1 MRQETTAPVSPTSH
15 TSPSPLAL
23 RVLAIGAF
31 TPVGG
36 DARSTAAAVRAGMCG
51 FREHAYMIDTAGEP
65 MRVAQVAGI
74 DAGLRGTARLV
85 ALLAPALT
93 EALAGVLAPARP
105 ATGVQDGRIGVA
117 VAGPPARPGGP
128 GGPGGTGDPV
138 AARRSGVSGVS
149 RGPGGPGGP
158 GNAGHVAD
166 AADGADVA
174 DALRALCRDRLGA
187 RLGPFQLFASGH
199 AGGFEALDQ
208 ARAWLR
214 AGQVDAVVVAGVDS
228 YLAPETLEWLEA
240 EEQLH
245 GAGPL
250 NNAWGFIPG
259 EAAGALLLARAGVA
273 APGGPAGGQGGRLG
287 RGGAGGWADVLAV
300 GLGRE
305 SKLNKSGEV
314 CIGDG
319 QSQALRRALEVVPG
333 EGVIDNVVCDMNGE
347 AYRADEYGF
356 CGLRVRD
363 RLRDPTDFLAP
374 ADCWGDVGAA
384 GLPLHLLLAA
394 SACRKGHAKGPLTLL
409 WGSSDG
415 GGRGAAVI
423 RADVAVRA

>member
-1 MRQETTAPVSPTSH
+1 MPQQTKAPVSPS
-15 TSPSPLAL
+15 SSASSGQPAL

-36 DARSTAAAVRAGMCG
+36 DARSTAAAVRAGLCG

-65 MRVAQVAGI
+65 MRVAQVAGV
-74 DAGLRGTARLV
+74 DAGLRGAERLV

-93 EALAGVLAPARP
+93 EALSDLLVPTRP
-105 ATGVQDGRIGVA
+105 DTGLQDGRIGVA

-128 GGPGGTGDPV
+128 GAV
-138 AARRSGVSGVS
+138 AES
-149 RGPGGPGGP
+149 
-158 GNAGHVAD
+158 AD
-166 AADGADVA
+166 ATDATDAT
-174 DALRALCRDRLGA
+174 DALRALCRDRLGT
-187 RLGPFQLFASGH
+187 RLGPFRFFASGH

-208 ARAWLR
+208 ARTWLR
-214 AGQVDAVVVAGVDS
+214 AGQADAVVVAGVDS

-259 EAAGALLLARAGVA
+259 EAAGALLLATAGTAVS
-273 APGGPAGGQGGRLG
+273 
-287 RGGAGGWADVLAV
+287 GGWADVLAV

-314 CIGDG
+314 CIGEG
-319 QSQALRRALEVVPG
+319 LTQALRRALDEVAG

-384 GLPLHLLLAA
+384 GLPLHVLLAA

>member
-1 MRQETTAPVSPTSH
+1 MSARVDVDTGVGRGADRAVAPQP
-15 TSPSPLAL
+15 L
-23 RVLAIGAF
+23 RVIEIGAF

-36 DARSTAAAVRAGMCG
+36 DARATAAAVRAGLCG
-51 FREHAYMIDTAGEP
+51 FREHAYMVDTAGEP
-65 MRVAQVAGI
+65 MRVAQVDSI
-74 DAGLRGTARLV
+74 DAGLSGPARLA
-85 ALLAPALT
+85 ALLAPALVQ
-93 EALAGVLAPARP
+93 ALAPLGA
-105 ATGVQDGRIGVA
+105 GGDGPKVGVA
-117 VAGPPARPGGP
+117 VALPPMRPG
-128 GGPGGTGDPV
+128 T
-138 AARRSGVSGVS
+138 
-149 RGPGGPGGP
+149 
-158 GNAGHVAD
+158 
-166 AADGADVA
+166 AADPAAAV
-174 DALRALCRDRLGA
+174 DAVRALCRDRLGR
-187 RLGPFQLFASGH
+187 RLGSFQGFASGH
-199 AGGFEALDQ
+199 AGGYQALAQ

-214 AGQVDAVVVAGVDS
+214 DGQVDVAIVAGVDS
-228 YLAPETLEWLEA
+228 YLDPLTLEWLEA
-240 EEQLH
+240 EDQLH

-259 EAAGALLLARAGVA
+259 EAAGALLLTR
-273 APGGPAGGQGGRLG
+273 
-287 RGGAGGWADVLAV
+287 RGGGDAPDGWADVLAV

-314 CIGDG
+314 CIGEG
-319 QSQALRRALEVVPG
+319 LTQALRRALDEVP
-333 EGVIDNVVCDMNGE
+333 EELVIDNVVCDMNGE

-356 CGLRVRD
+356 SGLRVRD

-423 RADVAVRA
+423 RADVAARA

>member
-1 MRQETTAPVSPTSH
+1 MPQQTRAPVSPS
-15 TSPSPLAL
+15 SSASSASSAQPAL

-36 DARSTAAAVRAGMCG
+36 DARSTAAAVRAGLCG

-65 MRVAQVAGI
+65 MRVAQVAGV
-74 DAGLRGTARLV
+74 DAGLRGAERLV

-93 EALAGVLAPARP
+93 EALSDLLVPTRP
-105 ATGVQDGRIGVA
+105 DTGLQDGRIGVA

-128 GGPGGTGDPV
+128 GAV
-138 AARRSGVSGVS
+138 AES
-149 RGPGGPGGP
+149 
-158 GNAGHVAD
+158 AGAAD
-166 AADGADVA
+166 AT
-174 DALRALCRDRLGA
+174 DALRALCRDRLGT
-187 RLGPFQLFASGH
+187 RLGPFQFFASGH

-208 ARAWLR
+208 ARTWLR
-214 AGQVDAVVVAGVDS
+214 AGQADAVVVAGVDS

-259 EAAGALLLARAGVA
+259 EAAGALLLATAGSAVS
-273 APGGPAGGQGGRLG
+273 
-287 RGGAGGWADVLAV
+287 GGWADVLAV

-314 CIGDG
+314 CIGEG
-319 QSQALRRALEVVPG
+319 LTQALRRALDEVAG
-333 EGVIDNVVCDMNGE
+333 AGVIDNVVCDMNGE

>member
-1 MRQETTAPVSPTSH
+1 MRQETTVPLSPTSPA
-15 TSPSPLAL
+15 SPASPAPPAL
-23 RVLAIGAF
+23 RVLGIGAF

-36 DARSTAAAVRAGMCG
+36 DARSTAAAVRAGLCG

-74 DAGLRGTARLV
+74 DAGLRGTERLV
-85 ALLAPALT
+85 ALLAPALA
-93 EALAGVLAPARP
+93 EALAEVLAPARP
-105 ATGVQDGRIGVA
+105 DTGVRNGRIGVA
-117 VAGPPARPGGP
+117 VAGPPVRPGGP
-128 GGPGGTGDPV
+128 GDPGAT
-138 AARRSGVSGVS
+138 
-149 RGPGGPGGP
+149 GGPRDT
-158 GNAGHVAD
+158 AD
-166 AADGADVA
+166 AT

-259 EAAGALLLARAGVA
+259 EAAGALLLA
-273 APGGPAGGQGGRLG
+273 PAGA
-287 RGGAGGWADVLAV
+287 GAAADASGGWADVLAV

-314 CIGDG
+314 CIGEG
-319 QSQALRRALEVVPG
+319 LTQALRRALDEVPG

>member
-1 MRQETTAPVSPTSH
+1 MRQEPAAPRSPATPA
-15 TSPSPLAL
+15 SPVL

-36 DARSTAAAVRAGMCG
+36 DARSTAAAVRAGLCG
-51 FREHAYMIDTAGEP
+51 FSEHAYMIDTAGEP
-65 MRVAQVAGI
+65 MRVAQVSGV
-74 DAGLRGTARLV
+74 DAGLRGAERLV

-93 EALAGVLAPARP
+93 EALADGLSPSRQK
-105 ATGVQDGRIGVA
+105 TGDHDGRIGVA
-117 VAGPPARPGGP
+117 IAWPPARPGGP
-128 GGPGGTGDPV
+128 D
-138 AARRSGVSGVS
+138 
-149 RGPGGPGGP
+149 
-158 GNAGHVAD
+158 D
-166 AADGADVA
+166 AAGST
-174 DALRALCRDRLGA
+174 DAVRALCRDRLGA

-259 EAAGALLLARAGVA
+259 EAAGALLLARAGDA
-273 APGGPAGGQGGRLG
+273 ASG
-287 RGGAGGWADVLAV
+287 GGWADVLAV

-314 CIGDG
+314 CIGEG
-319 QSQALRRALEVVPG
+319 LTQALRRALDEMPAG
-333 EGVIDNVVCDMNGE
+333 GVIDNVVCDMNGE

-356 CGLRVRD
+356 SGLRVRD

-423 RADVAVRA
+423 RADVTERA

>member
-1 MRQETTAPVSPTSH
+1 MSTTPPSSPAPP
-15 TSPSPLAL
+15 AL

-36 DARSTAAAVRAGMCG
+36 DARSTAAAVRAGLCG

-65 MRVAQVAGI
+65 MRVAQVAGV
-74 DAGLRGTARLV
+74 DADLRGAERLV
-85 ALLAPALT
+85 ALLTPALT
-93 EALAGVLAPARP
+93 EALAGILASAGAAN
-105 ATGVQDGRIGVA
+105 ATHDGRIGVA
-117 VAGPPARPGGP
+117 VAWPPTRPGGP
-128 GGPGGTGDPV
+128 DEAT
-138 AARRSGVSGVS
+138 
-149 RGPGGPGGP
+149 
-158 GNAGHVAD
+158 D
-166 AADGADVA
+166 AV
-174 DALRALCRDRLGA
+174 RALCRDRLGA
-187 RLGPFQLFASGH
+187 RLGPLQLFASGH

-259 EAAGALLLARAGVA
+259 EAAGALLLANAGA
-273 APGGPAGGQGGRLG
+273 ATS
-287 RGGAGGWADVLAV
+287 GGWADVLAV

-314 CIGDG
+314 CIGEG
-319 QSQALRRALEVVPG
+319 LTQALRRALDEVAG

-394 SACRKGHAKGPLTLL
+394 SAGRKGHAKGPLTLL

>member
-1 MRQETTAPVSPTSH
+1 
-15 TSPSPLAL
+15 
-23 RVLAIGAF
+23 
-31 TPVGG
+31 
-36 DARSTAAAVRAGMCG
+36 
-51 FREHAYMIDTAGEP
+51 
-65 MRVAQVAGI
+65 
-74 DAGLRGTARLV
+74 
-85 ALLAPALT
+85 
-93 EALAGVLAPARP
+93 
-105 ATGVQDGRIGVA
+105 GVA
-117 VAGPPARPGGP
+117 VAWPPARPGG
-128 GGPGGTGDPV
+128 
-138 AARRSGVSGVS
+138 
-149 RGPGGPGGP
+149 
-158 GNAGHVAD
+158 
-166 AADGADVA
+166 ADGEAGAIEAV
-174 DALRALCRDRLGA
+174 RKLCRDRLGA

-208 ARAWLR
+208 ARVWLR

-259 EAAGALLLARAGVA
+259 EAAGALLVA
-273 APGGPAGGQGGRLG
+273 PA
-287 RGGAGGWADVLAV
+287 AASSGGWADVLAV

-314 CIGDG
+314 CIGEG
-319 QSQALRRALEVVPG
+319 LTQALRRALDEVPG

-394 SACRKGHAKGPLTLL
+394 SAGRKGHAKGPLTLL

>member
-1 MRQETTAPVSPTSH
+1 MRQEPTVPAPS
-15 TSPSPLAL
+15 AM

-36 DARSTAAAVRAGMCG
+36 DARSTAAAVRAGLCG
-51 FREHAYMIDTAGEP
+51 FREHAYMVDTAGEP
-65 MRVAQVAGI
+65 MRIAQVAAI
-74 DAGLRGTARLV
+74 DAGLRGAQRLV
-85 ALLAPALT
+85 ALLKPAMK
-93 EALAGVLAPARP
+93 EALADLPARSR
-105 ATGVQDGRIGVA
+105 TGVGREVRIGVA
-117 VAGPPARPGGP
+117 VALPPPRPGGP
-128 GGPGGTGDPV
+128 DDTTGCATEAV
-138 AARRSGVSGVS
+138 RT
-149 RGPGGPGGP
+149 
-158 GNAGHVAD
+158 
-166 AADGADVA
+166 
-174 DALRALCRDRLGA
+174 LCRDGLGE
-187 RLGPFQLFASGH
+187 RLGPFQVFPSGH

-214 AGQVDAVVVAGVDS
+214 AGQADAVVVAGVDS

-245 GAGPL
+245 GAGRL

-259 EAAGALLLARAGVA
+259 EAAGALLLARAGDA
-273 APGGPAGGQGGRLG
+273 ATGEGTSPASMSTPSPTSTGRPSAVWG
-287 RGGAGGWADVLAV
+287 EVLAV

-314 CIGDG
+314 CIGEG
-319 QSQALRRALEVVPG
+319 LTQALRRALDEVP
-333 EGVIDNVVCDMNGE
+333 EELVIDNVVCDMNGE

-356 CGLRVRD
+356 SGLRVRD

-423 RADVAVRA
+423 RAEVAVRA

>member
-1 MRQETTAPVSPTSH
+1 MRQETTAPVSPA
-15 TSPSPLAL
+15 SPAPPAL

-36 DARSTAAAVRAGMCG
+36 DARSTAAAVRAGLCG

-93 EALAGVLAPARP
+93 EALAGLLAPARHD
-105 ATGVQDGRIGVA
+105 TGVQDGRIGVA
-117 VAGPPARPGGP
+117 VAGPPARPGGAGAT
-128 GGPGGTGDPV
+128 GGPG
-138 AARRSGVSGVS
+138 
-149 RGPGGPGGP
+149 
-158 GNAGHVAD
+158 D
-166 AADGADVA
+166 AADAT
-174 DALRALCRDRLGA
+174 DALRALCRDHLGA
-187 RLGPFQLFASGH
+187 RLGPFQLFSSGH

-273 APGGPAGGQGGRLG
+273 ASGGPAGGQGGQGGHLG
-287 RGGAGGWADVLAV
+287 RGGEGGWADVLAV

-314 CIGDG
+314 CIGEG
-319 QSQALRRALEVVPG
+319 LTQALRRALDEVPG

-409 WGSSDG
+409 WGSSDS

>member
-1 MRQETTAPVSPTSH
+1 MRQEATAPVSPAAPT
-15 TSPSPLAL
+15 L

-36 DARSTAAAVRAGMCG
+36 DARSTAAAVRAGLCG
-51 FREHAYMIDTAGEP
+51 FSEHAYMVDTAGEP
-65 MRVAQVAGI
+65 MRVAQVTGV
-74 DAGLRGTARLV
+74 DAGLLGVERLV

-93 EALAGVLAPARP
+93 QALDDAPAPLRST
-105 ATGVQDGRIGVA
+105 AGDRDGRIGVA
-117 VAGPPARPGGP
+117 VAWPPARPGG
-128 GGPGGTGDPV
+128 
-138 AARRSGVSGVS
+138 
-149 RGPGGPGGP
+149 
-158 GNAGHVAD
+158 
-166 AADGADVA
+166 ADGEAGAIEAV
-174 DALRALCRDRLGA
+174 RKLCRDRLGA

-214 AGQVDAVVVAGVDS
+214 VGQVDAVVVAGVDS

-259 EAAGALLLARAGVA
+259 EAAGALLVA
-273 APGGPAGGQGGRLG
+273 PA
-287 RGGAGGWADVLAV
+287 AASSGGWADVLAV

-314 CIGDG
+314 CIGEG
-319 QSQALRRALEVVPG
+319 LTQALRRALDEVPG

-394 SACRKGHAKGPLTLL
+394 SAGRKGHAKGPLTLL

>member
-1 MRQETTAPVSPTSH
+1 
-15 TSPSPLAL
+15 
-23 RVLAIGAF
+23 VLAIGAC

-36 DARSTAAAVRAGMCG
+36 DARSTAAAVRAGLCG
-51 FREHAYMIDTAGEP
+51 FSEHAYMIDTAGEP
-65 MRVAQVAGI
+65 MRVAQVAGV
-74 DAGLRGTARLV
+74 DAGLRGAERLV

-93 EALAGVLAPARP
+93 EALAGVLTPSR
-105 ATGVQDGRIGVA
+105 ATTGDHEGRIGVA
-117 VAGPPARPGGP
+117 IAWPPARPGGP
-128 GGPGGTGDPV
+128 DDT
-138 AARRSGVSGVS
+138 
-149 RGPGGPGGP
+149 
-158 GNAGHVAD
+158 AD
-166 AADGADVA
+166 AV
-174 DALRALCRDRLGA
+174 RALCRDRLGA

-240 EEQLH
+240 EDQMH

-259 EAAGALLLARAGVA
+259 EAAGALLLARAGA
-273 APGGPAGGQGGRLG
+273 AAGG
-287 RGGAGGWADVLAV
+287 GAGVGAFSGGWADVLAV

-314 CIGDG
+314 CIGEG
-319 QSQALRRALEVVPG
+319 LTQALRRALDEMPAG
-333 EGVIDNVVCDMNGE
+333 GVIDNVVCDMNGE

-363 RLRDPTDFLAP
+363 WLRDPTDFLAP

-423 RADVAVRA
+423 RADVAVRT

>member
-1 MRQETTAPVSPTSH
+1 MRQESTAP
-15 TSPSPLAL
+15 PSPAASAPPAL

-36 DARSTAAAVRAGMCG
+36 DARSTAAAVRAGLCG
-51 FREHAYMIDTAGEP
+51 FSEHAYMIDTAGEP
-65 MRVAQVAGI
+65 MRVARVAGVD
-74 DAGLRGTARLV
+74 DALRGAERLV

-93 EALAGVLAPARP
+93 EALAGVLAPGGAATAARD
-105 ATGVQDGRIGVA
+105 GRDGRIGVA
-117 VAGPPARPGGP
+117 IALPPARPGGP
-128 GGPGGTGDPV
+128 
-138 AARRSGVSGVS
+138 
-149 RGPGGPGGP
+149 
-158 GNAGHVAD
+158 D
-166 AADGADVA
+166 AAD
-174 DALRALCRDRLGA
+174 DAVRALCRERLGA
-187 RLGPFQLFASGH
+187 RLGPCQLFASGH

-214 AGQVDAVVVAGVDS
+214 GGQVDAVVVAGVDS

-259 EAAGALLLARAGVA
+259 EAAGALLLARAGETA
-273 APGGPAGGQGGRLG
+273 AG
-287 RGGAGGWADVLAV
+287 GGWADVLAV

-314 CIGDG
+314 CIGEG
-319 QSQALRRALEVVPG
+319 LTQALRRALDEMPAG
-333 EGVIDNVVCDMNGE
+333 GVIDNVVCDMNGE